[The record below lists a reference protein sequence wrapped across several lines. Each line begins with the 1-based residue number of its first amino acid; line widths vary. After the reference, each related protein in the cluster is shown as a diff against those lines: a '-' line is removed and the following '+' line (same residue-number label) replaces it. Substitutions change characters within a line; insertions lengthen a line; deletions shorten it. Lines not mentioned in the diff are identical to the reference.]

1 MHPACDKYLQVLW
14 PTHDLLILIISLSGE
29 TQVESWLDAFCHDFR
44 CCSSVK
50 WWVIKR
56 DSGPDRETSSR
67 AELLCRMQQ
76 AAGVCFVQKAA
87 WWRFNPDTDL
97 KKRCFYWHW
106 MEADRPLKHQT
117 ENVKKKKTKETLWT
131 FISWR
136 KLFKLKT
143 SKAIPGRETLRK
155 NILGFGHT
163 PKKKSWNVSWVIR
176 NNQLGD
182 KKPTQSCVYTYI
194 WHCLSI
200 TITHTGN

>member
-67 AELLCRMQQ
+67 VELLCRMQQ
-76 AAGVCFVQKAA
+76 AAGVCFLQKAA

-97 KKRCFYWHW
+97 KKRCFYRHW

-117 ENVKKKKTKETLWT
+117 ENVKKNKKKQQRNVVNFHFLKEAVQTEN
-131 FISWR
+131 FQSNSR
-136 KLFKLKT
+136 KRNFEKEH
-143 SKAIPGRETLRK
+143 SRFQPHI
-155 NILGFGHT
+155 
-163 PKKKSWNVSWVIR
+163 KKKSWNVSWVIR

-182 KKPTQSCVYTYI
+182 KKPSQSCVYT
-194 WHCLSI
+194 
-200 TITHTGN
+200 

>member
-97 KKRCFYWHW
+97 KKCCFYWHW

-117 ENVKKKKTKETLWT
+117 ENVKKKT
-131 FISWR
+131 
-136 KLFKLKT
+136 
-143 SKAIPGRETLRK
+143 
-155 NILGFGHT
+155 
-163 PKKKSWNVSWVIR
+163 KKKQRNVVNFHFLKEAVQTENFQSNSRKR
-176 NNQLGD
+176 NFEKEHSRFRPHT
-182 KKPTQSCVYTYI
+182 KKNNLEM
-194 WHCLSI
+194 CLEL
-200 TITHTGN
+200 